1 MHLFPHPIAS
11 WKDWSQLYQSIPSF
25 TPLAEHILQKEGL
38 PVAPLEHLTPGT
50 NAVFRVGDYVLKI
63 FAPPESGFNLTLD
76 DLKTEL
82 FSMQR
87 AEKLGVHAPKLIAK
101 GMIDDKYKFA
111 YMIME
116 YIEGIEFARAVKTM
130 TDEEKFKFGRTLRSI
145 TDTMNTPCEAFNA
158 IDVIHDKSRQWRWD
172 KFPEQFRKERLAY
185 IKAHEFGERVFV
197 HGDIGGDNMILS
209 TDGEIYVIDFADAV
223 LAPIEYEHELIA
235 IDVFQFDPALLH
247 GFFGN
252 YTINELAELCF
263 NGVLIHDFGGDTIE
277 EHIGKPSELHCLD
290 DLRKRLKQKLD
301 DKVRGA
307 FA

>member
-11 WKDWSQLYQSIPSF
+11 WKDWSRLYQSIPAF
-25 TPLAEHILQKEGL
+25 TPLAEYILQKEGL
-38 PVAPLEHLTPGT
+38 PVVPLEHLIPGT
-50 NAVFRVGDYVLKI
+50 NAVFRAGEVVLKI
-63 FAPPESGFNLTLD
+63 YAPPESGFNEPDELQ
-76 DLKTEL
+76 TEI
-82 FSMQR
+82 FAMRR
-87 AEKLGVHAPKLIAK
+87 AGQLGIHAPRLLAQ
-101 GMIDDKYKFA
+101 GVVDDKYIFA

-116 YIEGIEFARAVKTM
+116 FIEGIEFAQAVKTM
-130 TDEEKFKFGRTLRSI
+130 TDEEKFRFGRALRSI
-145 TDTMNTPCEAFNA
+145 TDTMNTPCEAFNG
-158 IDVIHDKSRQWRWD
+158 IDAIHDKSRQWRWD

-209 TDGEIYVIDFADAV
+209 ADGEIYVIDFADAV

-277 EHIGKPSELHCLD
+277 EHIGKPSEFQCLEA
-290 DLRKRLKQKLD
+290 LRQKIY